1 MYMYMS
7 TVKLHV
13 NLVTLLER
21 ERETETDRG
30 EGSAWGE
37 NER

>member
-1 MYMYMS
+1 MS
-7 TVKLHV
+7 TIKLHV
-13 NLVTLLER
+13 NLCDFVKER